1 MVTLP
6 SASWLPKV
14 PRLAPSSSRD
24 CPKGLSIEL
33 TTPPHAPDGRPMT
46 EAEALALARSVAE
59 QEGWPFLEPTSTVFR
74 RRWFGRGGAWTIH
87 AHTNAMK
94 GQGGITIHDENPP
107 PLGERLVQLPR

>member
-74 RRWFGRGGAWTIH
+74 RRRFGRGGASPLHPPINPH
-87 AHTNAMK
+87 N
-94 GQGGITIHDENPP
+94 GQGRITLHDETRPP
-107 PLGERLVQLPR
+107 P